1 MVALYCIKE
10 LVKRVKQIK
19 RGFKG
24 DDGFGT
30 TNRSS
35 LLNDMDDEWRM
46 QKIENQTPQQRRP
59 G

>member
-19 RGFKG
+19 PGFKE